1 MSTTIKLRRS
11 SVPGRVPTNAQLEF
25 GEVAI
30 NTADG
35 KIFIKSG
42 NTSFEQVLEFS
53 PHPDDLLALIKTVDG
68 TGSGLDADLLDG
80 ESGAY
85 YLDYNNFTNV
95 PPATLDLTLSGKV
108 TGTAFSNTGVMT
120 LITELANTGVTPGT
134 YGSSSQIPVLTVDE
148 DGRITLA
155 TTSSVGG
162 VDSFGW
168 TIANNTLTI
177 ATSDGTNYNATINE
191 FADLTVEDLTANSV
205 TINYHSF
212 GALDVSGDASANNL
226 VVANDLTVGGTVD
239 GRDVAADGTKLD
251 GIEPGATADQTPSEL
266 LTAIKTV
273 DGTTSGLDS
282 DLLDGQEGSYY
293 LDYNNF
299 TNVPPATLDLTLSGK
314 VTGTAFSNTGVM
326 VLTTELANTGVTPG
340 SYGTSSQIPVLTVDE
355 DGRITAASTTAVAGV
370 DDFTWSSANSTLNLA
385 TGDGTTYAV
394 TVDTFDEITVT
405 GDISANNIVVSGLVD
420 GRDVAADGTKLDGI
434 EPGATAD
441 QTAADIRAL
450 GFFDVT
456 NDGDT
461 SGLDADLLDGLH
473 ASDILAQAASSAG
486 DQIGNGLVTITANN
500 GLIGSG
506 DFNLNDFS
514 NTTISISHAD
524 TSTQSSV
531 DNSDGNVIQD
541 IAVDDYGHI
550 TSIGSVDLDGRYYT
564 ETETDT
570 LLNGKADKTIQI
582 IAGDALTGGGTL
594 GANITINHDDTSAQ
608 ANLTLS
614 TTEFVSGVDFDD
626 YGHVI
631 NFTKETRNYLTQA
644 AGDLR
649 YVNVTGDTMTGDLT
663 VSGSDI
669 IMDQHKLVSIEATTT
684 SIFPTNIFSFALADY
699 GSAEIIIT
707 AKDGNDKH
715 ITKLL
720 VIHDGTDVYATE
732 FATVATGSELA
743 TYDVFIVTGAVILSA
758 SAASSNT
765 TTYKV
770 VATLIDV

>member
-80 ESGAY
+80 GSGAY

-531 DNSDGNVIQD
+531 DNSDG
-541 IAVDDYGHI
+541 
-550 TSIGSVDLDGRYYT
+550 RYYT

-594 GANITINHDDTSAQ
+594 AANITINHEDTSGQ